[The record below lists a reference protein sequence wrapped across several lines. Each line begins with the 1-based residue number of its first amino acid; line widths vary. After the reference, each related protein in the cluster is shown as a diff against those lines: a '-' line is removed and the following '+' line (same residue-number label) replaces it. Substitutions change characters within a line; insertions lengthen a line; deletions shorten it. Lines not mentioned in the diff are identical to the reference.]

1 MDDGKRTCERC
12 DTPIKHKHGDLCAA
26 CIADDMDYDEDAGCA
41 NCGGEGF
48 TYGCDW
54 DWQCDTW
61 DGDSCLCTRR
71 CEWCN
76 PPKLTDEEQAQREN
90 LRAMLGE
97 ALRPQQDTSHAD

>member
-1 MDDGKRTCERC
+1 MSTQATCQTCGEKV
-12 DTPIKHKHGDLCAA
+12 DMTFHGECRSCA
-26 CIADDMDYDEDAGCA
+26 IDSNDYDDSGTDCA

-48 TYGCDW
+48 TYGCSW

-76 PPKLTDEEQAQREN
+76 PPKLTPAEQEQRDQ
-90 LRAMLGE
+90 LRALLAN
-97 ALRPQQDTSHAD
+97 ALAPEGGHHD

>member
-1 MDDGKRTCERC
+1 
-12 DTPIKHKHGDLCAA
+12 
-26 CIADDMDYDEDAGCA
+26 MDYDEDAGCA